1 MNWDPYETIT
11 SVKPNSDNVY
21 VLSVPSFKWKKV
33 YNGTTTIGRRGHR
46 CHKISDNRMMVVG
59 GVAPGPGCVVDQFVR
74 VFNLNTLV
82 FEDDYN
88 PEKQDKYKVP
98 GVITAI
104 IGGE

>member
-1 MNWDPYETIT
+1 
-11 SVKPNSDNVY
+11 
-21 VLSVPSFKWKKV
+21 
-33 YNGTTTIGRRGHR
+33 
-46 CHKISDNRMMVVG
+46 MMVLG